1 MTKEESKHRVKF
13 FERTVDEIK
22 DRYYSV
28 AKAVLEIRGQADH
41 QIVKKQFNYEQE
53 VKRKINNE
61 KLLMR
66 TKE

>member
-1 MTKEESKHRVKF
+1 
-13 FERTVDEIK
+13 VDEIK

-28 AKAVLEIRGQADH
+28 AKAVLEIRGQTDH

>member
-1 MTKEESKHRVKF
+1 MKF
-13 FERTVDEIK
+13 LERTVDEIK

-28 AKAVLEIRGQADH
+28 AKAVLEIRGQTDH